1 MRNNRHA
8 FKNWAI
14 ILGVLFLLF
23 VSKSGF
29 NFNNIQ
35 LPNFGQMFD
44 GVTDVLK
51 SDNNQKSNS
60 KSKKT
65 GSDVK
70 STVLSGVEQAD
81 QAKIQELINS
91 VKVAEPTKVKYV
103 RSEWDGDAIL
113 TERDGKSYSARD
125 YNLYFS
131 PFLEEGSP
139 ATKDSIKYLDPY
151 TNQYI
156 TSKKLIDRDH
166 IIPLGYV
173 HQHGGSDWDK
183 AKKNQ
188 YAFDVTVSVDVH
200 RTENRSKSD
209 KGPAEYMPPANKEAY
224 AYSWLVIANK
234 YGIAISKADLEVI
247 KETLKDTQ
255 SVSII
260 NPHN

>member
-23 VSKSGF
+23 ASKNGF
-29 NFNNIQ
+29 NFNNIN
-35 LPNFGQMFD
+35 LPNFGDMFN

-60 KSKKT
+60 KNT

-70 STVLSGVEQAD
+70 STVLSEVEQAD
-81 QAKIQELINS
+81 QTKIQELINS
-91 VKVAEPTKVKYV
+91 VKVEEPKKVKYV

-183 AKKNQ
+183 DKKNQ
-188 YAFDVTVSVDVH
+188 YAFDVSVSVDVH

-209 KGPAEYMPPANKEAY
+209 KGPAQYMPPANKEAY

-234 YGIAISKADLEVI
+234 YGISISKADLEVI

-260 NPHN
+260 NPHK